1 MSTPHQNHQ
10 EQLAALRDKVEDVRF
25 GMFTTTNPDLSLSS
39 RPMTSQQIDSQGQLW
54 FFTSDE
60 SAFVKNL
67 QAQPSVN
74 VTFAKPEDSLYVSIS
89 GRAMLIKNREKAE
102 ELWNPMVGAWF
113 PGGLDDPHL
122 ALINVDI
129 RDAEYWDSASSTM
142 TQLFAMAKGVL
153 TGQRPT
159 DVGEHVEIKL

>member
-1 MSTPHQNHQ
+1 MNTANH
-10 EQLAALRDKVEDVRF
+10 EQLATLREKVEDVKF
-25 GMFTTTNPDLSLSS
+25 GMFTTTSPDLSLSS
-39 RPMTSQQIDSQGQLW
+39 RPMTSQQIDTQGQLW

-67 QAQPSVN
+67 TAQPLVN

-89 GRAMLIKNREKAE
+89 GRATLIRNREKAE
-102 ELWNPMVGAWF
+102 ELWNPMVGVWF

-129 RDAEYWDSASSTM
+129 QDAEYWNATSSKM
-142 TQLFAMAKGVL
+142 TRLFAMAKGVL
-153 TGQRPT
+153 TAQRPV
-159 DVGEHVEIKL
+159 DLGEHVEIKL

>member
-1 MSTPHQNHQ
+1 MSSAHQD
-10 EQLAALRDKVEDVRF
+10 QLATLRDKVEDVKF

-67 QAQPSVN
+67 AAQPLVN

-89 GRAMLIKNREKAE
+89 GRAMLIRNRDKAE
-102 ELWNPMVGAWF
+102 ELWNPMVGVWF
-113 PGGLDDPHL
+113 PEALDDPHL

-129 RDAEYWDSASSTM
+129 HSAEYWDATASKM
-142 TQLFAMAKGVL
+142 TQLFAIAKGVL
-153 TGQRPT
+153 TGKRPA
-159 DVGEHVEIKL
+159 DMGEHVEIKL

>member
-1 MSTPHQNHQ
+1 MSSAFHD
-10 EQLAALRDKVEDVRF
+10 QLSALRDKVEDVKF

-39 RPMTSQQIDSQGQLW
+39 RPMTSQQIDTQGQLW

-67 QAQPSVN
+67 AAQPLVN
-74 VTFAKPEDSLYVSIS
+74 VTFAKPDDSLYVSIS

-129 RDAEYWDSASSTM
+129 HDAEYWDVASSKM
-142 TQLFAMAKGVL
+142 TQLLAMAKGVF
-153 TGQRPT
+153 TGKRPT
-159 DVGEHVEIKL
+159 DLGEHVEIKL